1 MEPIQQSALE
11 VLAGRALTAEESA
24 QMDPLLASR
33 DDVEIA
39 AVLSIGR
46 TRMQSTLIGV
56 GTIIEVLGAH
66 GSSGGEFMDALV
78 VVGQTN
84 RDAYWA
90 MSLLRAGT
98 FDLSKPASQMQIAG
112 LAESLPDHAAGLIAL
127 AAMAQVPDPVHYI
140 AVSNALNGIV

>member
-1 MEPIQQSALE
+1 MTPIQQSALE
-11 VLAGRALTAEESA
+11 ALAGRALTANDVA
-24 QMDPLLASR
+24 QIDPLLAER
-33 DDVEIA
+33 DDVAIA
-39 AVLSIGR
+39 AALSIGR
-46 TRMQSTLIGV
+46 TRMQSTFIGV
-56 GTIIEVLGAH
+56 GTIIEVLAAH

-98 FDLSKPASQMQIAG
+98 FDLSKTASQVQIAG

-127 AAMAQVPDPVHYI
+127 AGMANAPDPIHYI
-140 AVSNALNGIV
+140 AVSNALNGVV